1 MTSKSAFNA
10 EEWAVV
16 AEAPALAALR
26 VVAADRGGTV
36 RESLSLARAY
46 GEARKRGGGGL
57 LDEIVS
63 TSPQLDPSR
72 FKNPDELGRQGS
84 QRLREAVEIV
94 ERTATPEEVEEYR
107 RFILDVA
114 DTVAH
119 AHREGGFLGIG
130 GKEVSD
136 EEQAVLDEIRA
147 TLGGSTP

>member
-36 RESLSLARAY
+36 RETLSLARAY
-46 GEARKRGGGGL
+46 AEARKRGGSGL
-57 LDEIVS
+57 LDELVS
-63 TSPQLDPSR
+63 SPPQLDPSR
-72 FKNPDELGRQGS
+72 FKNSDELGRQGA

-94 ERTATPEEVEEYR
+94 ERKATPEEAEEYR
-107 RFILDVA
+107 SFVLDVA

-147 TLGGSTP
+147 TLGGSTR

>member
-46 GEARKRGGGGL
+46 AEARKRGGGGL

-63 TSPQLDPSR
+63 TPPQLDPSR

>member
-36 RESLSLARAY
+36 RETLSLARAY
-46 GEARKRGGGGL
+46 AEARKRGGSGL
-57 LDEIVS
+57 LDELVS
-63 TSPQLDPSR
+63 TPPQLDPSR

-94 ERTATPEEVEEYR
+94 ERKATPEEAEEYR
-107 RFILDVA
+107 RFVLDVA

-147 TLGGSTP
+147 TLGGSTR